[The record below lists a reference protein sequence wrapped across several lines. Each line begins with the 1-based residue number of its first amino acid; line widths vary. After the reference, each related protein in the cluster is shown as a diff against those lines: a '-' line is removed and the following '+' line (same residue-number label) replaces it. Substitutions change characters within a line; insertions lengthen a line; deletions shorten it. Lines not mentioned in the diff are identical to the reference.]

1 MNLLLDCVGCVN
13 ALLRRAIGA
22 LCAAVMTALTLV
34 VLWGVFT
41 RYVFGEQPAF
51 TEEFARMFLI
61 CITFF
66 GGALAFAEGAHIGL
80 DYLVSKFSPS
90 CRRAS
95 ALAALAASM
104 VFVCAVL
111 VYGGTRFVWTSMQ
124 SANMMVSAPVYLW
137 QIYVCIPVSGVFSM
151 MFLAESMLEI
161 LCGRSKFE
169 PQEAA
174 EGGELL

>member
-1 MNLLLDCVGCVN
+1 MNLLLDCVGRVN

-22 LCAAVMTALTLV
+22 LCAVVMTALTLV

-80 DYLVSKFSPS
+80 DYLVSKFSPQ

-95 ALAALAASM
+95 ALAAYRAGPLAPPYMRRVWQAAACQTPPPSPGAIPAQAS
-104 VFVCAVL
+104 
-111 VYGGTRFVWTSMQ
+111 
-124 SANMMVSAPVYLW
+124 SA
-137 QIYVCIPVSGVFSM
+137 IPKTYEC
-151 MFLAESMLEI
+151 L
-161 LCGRSKFE
+161 K
-169 PQEAA
+169 
-174 EGGELL
+174 